1 MNKIILFIALLAFIF
16 SFISAQTT
24 ALRNGVFEGRSC
36 SIYGVE
42 PYVGV
47 TIIKIEN
54 GKIIKVTFQ
63 IIDTT
68 KNEYFDQNYSTHFPT
83 QPIYQEQCK
92 ADWKGV
98 LYYPVQLLK
107 KQDLNNVDALTGAT
121 WSHNLFVSSTA
132 IALKKAKAKTENN

>member
-1 MNKIILFIALLAFIF
+1 MKKILILFGLFALGF
-16 SFISAQTT
+16 SSAQKN
-24 ALRNGVFEGRSC
+24 ALRNGEYEGRSC
-36 SIYGVE
+36 SIYGIE

-47 TIIKIEN
+47 TIIKIKN

-83 QPIYQEQCK
+83 QPVYREQCK

-107 KQDLNNVDALTGAT
+107 KQDLNSVDALTGAT
-121 WSHNLFVSSTA
+121 WSHNLFVSSST
-132 IALKKAKAKTENN
+132 IALKKAKAKTGNN

>member
-1 MNKIILFIALLAFIF
+1 MKKILILFGLFALGF
-16 SFISAQTT
+16 SSAQTNV
-24 ALRNGVFEGRSC
+24 LRNGEFEGRSS
-36 SIYGVE
+36 SIYWIE

-47 TIIKIEN
+47 TILNIKN

-83 QPIYQEQCK
+83 QPVYQEQCK

-98 LYYPVQLLK
+98 LYYPGQLLK
-107 KQDLNNVDALTGAT
+107 KQDLKSVDAMTGAT
-121 WSHNLFVSSTA
+121 WSHNLFVSSTI
-132 IALKKAKAKTENN
+132 IALKKAKAKTGNN